1 MNKKSGILLV
11 NLGTPDSPDRKDVW
25 RYLIQFL
32 TDRRVIDVPFAKRH
46 FLVRGL
52 LVPLRYLSSAKS
64 YAHIWTRE
72 GSPLLVY
79 GKRAA
84 SLLQEK
90 LGESFAVKLAM
101 RYQNPSIEK
110 GLGEL
115 QDADVSEIIVL
126 PLFPQYASA
135 STGSV
140 HQEVM
145 RIASK
150 WQAVPKMSFINSYP
164 AQTKMIETFCLNAEK
179 HPLDRYDH
187 FLFSFHGLPE
197 KHLLK
202 ADRHGHCLRSEDCC
216 LSLTEKNQHC
226 YSAQCRA
233 TAEAL
238 RKRLNLPENLTT
250 VCFQSR
256 LGRDPW
262 IEPFTSD
269 VLRRLAKENKKRVLV
284 FCPAFVADC
293 LETVFEI
300 SVEYREEFIAL
311 GGERLD
317 LVESLNDHPLWIEA
331 LADMVSAECSNHL
344 SAESPPFSSDESVR
358 KDALLPV
365 S

>member
-1 MNKKSGILLV
+1 MHKKSGILLV
-11 NLGTPDSPDRKDVW
+11 NLGTPDSPHPKDVW

-32 TDRRVIDVPFAKRH
+32 TDRRVIDVPFMTRQL
-46 FLVRGL
+46 LVRGL
-52 LVPLRYLSSAKS
+52 IVPLRYRNSAKS
-64 YAHIWTRE
+64 YAHIWTGE

-79 GKRAA
+79 GKRIAT
-84 SLLQEK
+84 LLQKK
-90 LGESFAVKLAM
+90 LGESFVVKLAM

-110 GLGEL
+110 GLAEL
-115 QDADVSEIIVL
+115 RAADVSEIIVL

-145 RIASK
+145 RIVSK

-164 AQTKMIETFCLNAEK
+164 AQAKMIETFCLNAEK
-179 HPLDRYDH
+179 HPLDSYDH

-202 ADRHGHCLRSEDCC
+202 ADRSSQCLRSEDCC
-216 LSLTEKNQHC
+216 QSLTAKNQHC

-233 TAEAL
+233 TADAL
-238 RKRLNLPENLTT
+238 RKRLNLPEELTT
-250 VCFQSR
+250 ICFQSR

-269 VLRRLAKENKKRVLV
+269 VLRRLAKKNKTRVLV

-344 SAESPPFSSDESVR
+344 SAEFPLYSQNENVR
-358 KDALLPV
+358 KDDPLPV